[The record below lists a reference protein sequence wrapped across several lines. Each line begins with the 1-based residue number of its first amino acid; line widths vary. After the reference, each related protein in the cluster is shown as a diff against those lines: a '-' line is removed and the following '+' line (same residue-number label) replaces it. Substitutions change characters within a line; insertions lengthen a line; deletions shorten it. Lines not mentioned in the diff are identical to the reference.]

1 MRQRFLTTLVIT
13 ATLGSTTAAAS
24 GDVRVGRYQT
34 LAPIPTAE
42 QVRPLSVI
50 VDVRFPRR
58 SVQTVGD
65 AVRHLLPPSGFALA
79 DAAHADP
86 YRPVLLNQPLP
97 EVHRH
102 LGPLPL
108 DQALATLAGEAWQV
122 SLDPV
127 HRLVSFELR
136 PDYQTRYV
144 ERYGDTPPVALREP
158 PERSEPRDAP
168 RWVDAPATELAGD
181 YGPVRSQQTL
191 LDIATEL
198 WPGHRT
204 RTRQGLVALWQA
216 NPEAFLRLGGEPNM
230 NLLREGVWLRIPDS
244 ASVDSIPPADAE
256 AIIRAQF
263 DRWRP
268 AAESARTGD

>member
-1 MRQRFLTTLVIT
+1 MRQRFLTTLVVT
-13 ATLGSTTAAAS
+13 TTLGATMAAAS

-79 DAAHADP
+79 DAAYADP

-108 DQALATLAGEAWQV
+108 EQALATLAGEAWQV

-136 PDYQTRYV
+136 PEYQTRYV
-144 ERYGDTPPVALREP
+144 ERYGDIPPMALREP
-158 PERSEPRDAP
+158 PDRAETRDAP
-168 RWVDAPATELAGD
+168 RWVEPPAPAPVGD
-181 YGPVRSQQTL
+181 YGPVRPQQTL
-191 LDIATEL
+191 LDIASEL
-198 WPGHRT
+198 WPGHRA
-204 RTRQGLVALWQA
+204 RQGLVALWQA

-230 NLLREGVWLRIPDS
+230 NLLREGVWLRVPDS
-244 ASVDSIPPADAE
+244 ASVDAIPTTDAE

-268 AAESARTGD
+268 AAESAQIDD